1 MTDAKKLTEI
11 IGCCGAVGSRV
22 LNQEAEG
29 EQYKDSLLQLLD
41 IMKRITP
48 EDIKAAGYPANI
60 ESTMLM
66 DRYLIDGTVTAEFD
80 QLSLLSTLV
89 TYVSCNSEGRPGH
102 SAEYMNKVTALRKVI
117 EEVYGTEAMR
127 FCGSDGC

>member
-1 MTDAKKLTEI
+1 MTDIQKLKEI
-11 IGCCGAVGSRV
+11 IGRCGIAGSKV
-22 LNQEAEG
+22 LSHEAEG

-66 DRYLIDGTVTAEFD
+66 DRYLRPALTAFNAGNICILQQRRPSGT
-80 QLSLLSTLV
+80 
-89 TYVSCNSEGRPGH
+89 
-102 SAEYMNKVTALRKVI
+102 
-117 EEVYGTEAMR
+117 
-127 FCGSDGC
+127 